1 MYKALHRPKL
11 PQKAREG
18 TFFPRAASKEKAHE
32 HLCIVPLVI
41 NSDKRLTSHLRTLA
55 RHIWIPSPSAERRS
69 VPRKMVGDAL
79 ERKAFDE
86 Q

>member
-1 MYKALHRPKL
+1 VDVCEEDSVIGMIFSQYRVAFL
-11 PQKAREG
+11 
-18 TFFPRAASKEKAHE
+18 TAHE